1 MLPFCTRLGKFF
13 QISMLLCILVNFWH
27 PLGPFCLHFVPFWL
41 PLGTFWLLFGAIWF
55 TFAHSRGL
63 FSHFGISPRN
73 FLYFIILPTQVL
85 QTSRIFVQVV
95 HSAVAGLR
103 LCRAKDNNSTTKN
116 LQGPP
121 RTNTEQGTQT
131 KIENSKHDTTFHII
145 PPTAKKRIPRNGTC
159 TKRGA
164 AVSRRMASSIK
175 CQIAATALKIIKR
188 EKE

>member
-1 MLPFCTRLGKFF
+1 MLPKSSVGTPLATSLRHFF
-13 QISMLLCILVNFWH
+13 SQPFRMAPFW
-27 PLGPFCLHFVPFWL
+27 FHFVPFWL
-41 PLGTFWLLFGAIWF
+41 PLGAFWLLFGAIWF

-63 FSHFGISPRN
+63 FSHFGISPSN
-73 FLYFIILPTQVL
+73 FLYLIILPTQVL

-164 AVSRRMASSIK
+164 AVSRRMASSI
-175 CQIAATALKIIKR
+175 IFFASSRGIILIQ
-188 EKE
+188 

>member
-1 MLPFCTRLGKFF
+1 MAPFG
-13 QISMLLCILVNFWH
+13 
-27 PLGPFCLHFVPFWL
+27 L
-41 PLGTFWLLFGAIWF
+41 PLVRIWCYLVHFCSPHGSIFSFWYLPAQR
-55 TFAHSRGL
+55 H
-63 FSHFGISPRN
+63 
-73 FLYFIILPTQVL
+73 FLYFIILPTQIL

-131 KIENSKHDTTFHII
+131 KIKNTKHETAFHII
-145 PPTAKKRIPRNGTC
+145 SPTAKKHTPRNGTC

-164 AVSRRMASSIK
+164 AVSRRMASSIIFGVSHV
-175 CQIAATALKIIKR
+175 CFDC
-188 EKE
+188 